1 MRRRPTPARASPR
14 ASPLARARPGA
25 CIRVAA
31 PSAIAVG
38 GALALAA
45 VALPLLAAQDAPWT
59 APFRGSGVRSGP
71 AQPGDVV
78 LAAAGRE
85 RPPAPPAPPTPPPSP
100 PPAVPA
106 PRPTP

>member
-31 PSAIAVG
+31 PSAIAVA

-59 APFRGSGVRSGP
+59 APVRGSGVRSAP

-85 RPPAPPAPPTPPPSP
+85 RPPAPPAPPTPPQ
-100 PPAVPA
+100 AVAA